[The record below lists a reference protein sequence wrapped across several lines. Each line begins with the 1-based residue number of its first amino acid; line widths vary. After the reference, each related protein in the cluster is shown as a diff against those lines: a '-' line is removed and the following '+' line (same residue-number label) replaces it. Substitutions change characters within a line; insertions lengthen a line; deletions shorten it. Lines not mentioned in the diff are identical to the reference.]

1 MKTILLILFI
11 TLSGFSAGKEVIT
24 EAKAVKVE
32 EKSVYNYSKAIEL
45 VKKYEGFRS
54 KKYELFGHFYIG
66 YGHLITSK
74 ENFDSLTETRAT
86 ELLKKD
92 FNKGLKQVKKYARGA
107 NDNKRLVLACYVYN
121 CGIGSLLR
129 SGLIK
134 DISKYKKTCYVGGKW
149 FKSLEKRRI
158 DELNL
163 L

>member
-1 MKTILLILFI
+1 MRITILILFI
-11 TLSGFSAGKEVIT
+11 TLSSFKPGQVLNLKAKTFKT
-24 EAKAVKVE
+24 EIKAKYK
-32 EKSVYNYSKAIEL
+32 YNEAIEL

-54 KKYELFGHFYIG
+54 EKYELFGRYYIG

-74 ENFDSLTETRAT
+74 ENFNSLTESQAT

-92 FNKGLKQVKKYARGA
+92 FNKGLKQVKKYARGS
-107 NDNKRLVLACYVYN
+107 NDNKRLVLACYIYN
-121 CGIGSLLR
+121 CGIGSLVR

-134 DISKYKKTCYVGGKW
+134 DLTNYKKTCFVGGIW

>member
-1 MKTILLILFI
+1 MRITILILFI
-11 TLSGFSAGKEVIT
+11 ALSSFKPGQVLDLK
-24 EAKAVKVE
+24 AKAFKTE
-32 EKSVYNYSKAIEL
+32 IKTEYKYNQAIEL
-45 VKKYEGFRS
+45 VKKYEGF
-54 KKYELFGHFYIG
+54 KAEKYELFGRYYIG
-66 YGHLITSK
+66 YGHLISSK
-74 ENFDSLTETRAT
+74 ENFDTLTEIQAL

-134 DISKYKKTCYVGGKW
+134 DLDNYKKTCFVDGVW